1 MADRGD
7 SVAFAGKSA
16 STIASSEFAL
26 DNGAGVPNI
35 EVSKLLSNSGE
46 PGEMLAGSNPT
57 SDATKQPVISKDGSS
72 LNHLQMASFAWG
84 LGMMGVCLVM
94 IRNMILLRRHVRSL
108 SVPLS
113 EEVNDQFAHCLETR
127 GISGK
132 VSVLITGAVDSPAL
146 YGIFPPVI
154 LLPTD
159 VMNRYSN
166 KELHLVCMHELEHL
180 LRRDHWMNV
189 WTSILLVLH
198 WFNPLVWY
206 AVKRMRSD
214 REFAV
219 DEAVLRHSNADAETY
234 GESILKAMNQVT
246 VQRIQPGLIGI
257 LEDKTALKE
266 RFERIARFDVHK
278 SESKGAWY
286 LIVLILTCTF
296 LSHPMHSDDEM
307 SQDNSGGQVETPDNT
322 EALNEAV
329 RVLEQR
335 VNAFGVKNPVNAK
348 AKDIENKLKDTFFD
362 EVRFVDEPIGN
373 VIEWLYRECRSKLGS
388 SDHIN
393 FVISGSKD
401 GAKSE
406 HAKLNLKEMIRSKIT
421 IDPPMKNASAWD
433 ICHRI
438 AGEMTVSVKIRV
450 ADYALLFCYDSS
462 EDHIKFETRTYRLPN
477 AERLIQLAKDI
488 LQVQPDEEWDAFESL
503 RKIFKAAGLS
513 LLDQPDT
520 LTKEEEQSIQSL
532 FYPLSKPPSDPL
544 PDDSKP
550 DGRAV
555 FYKPDP
561 GMLFVRAPVRE
572 LTLVD
577 KIVETLVYSVPASVQ
592 ITIEMKIGFLT
603 RTVPKDSTRHILLRP
618 LGKETGKEDSVSMF
632 SNQQFHLSL
641 DEADSYWESIRGI
654 QGVELVPSRSVTT
667 LSHRPATWFV
677 PLEKEGNLAAQ
688 FFASGPAD
696 MKVEVHPAIN
706 QKAESKL
713 EMVVGLNAI
722 LPGLSRKGQFVVF
735 PDGSQFPEINGGGII
750 PKGKTLLVH
759 YSRSKRK
766 GLPWEESDEEWLQ
779 EFVVLVTPTL
789 IDPAGNRID

>member
-1 MADRGD
+1 
-7 SVAFAGKSA
+7 
-16 STIASSEFAL
+16 
-26 DNGAGVPNI
+26 
-35 EVSKLLSNSGE
+35 
-46 PGEMLAGSNPT
+46 
-57 SDATKQPVISKDGSS
+57 
-72 LNHLQMASFAWG
+72 
-84 LGMMGVCLVM
+84 
-94 IRNMILLRRHVRSL
+94 
-108 SVPLS
+108 
-113 EEVNDQFAHCLETR
+113 
-127 GISGK
+127 
-132 VSVLITGAVDSPAL
+132 
-146 YGIFPPVI
+146 
-154 LLPTD
+154 
-159 VMNRYSN
+159 
-166 KELHLVCMHELEHL
+166 MHELEHL
-180 LRRDHWMNV
+180 MRRDHWMNV
-189 WTSILLVLH
+189 WTSFLLALH

-234 GESILKAMNQVT
+234 GESILKAMNKLP

-266 RFERIARFDVHK
+266 RFERIARFDVRK
-278 SESKGAWY
+278 QESKGIW
-286 LIVLILTCTF
+286 ILVMLLLASVF
-296 LSHPMHSDDEM
+296 LSHPVKSDVTVPDNQNGTTADEHIQKVDSNHPTLTRADHIRNRLKEKIIKEVHFKNEAFSNVYQWLYYECGFDRDNMLGAFFLVTGSDDGIINKQNT
-307 SQDNSGGQVETPDNT
+307 SIAKQVM
-322 EALNEAV
+322 AS
-329 RVLEQR
+329 R
-335 VNAFGVKNPVNAK
+335 
-348 AKDIENKLKDTFFD
+348 
-362 EVRFVDEPIGN
+362 
-373 VIEWLYRECRSKLGS
+373 
-388 SDHIN
+388 
-393 FVISGSKD
+393 IS
-401 GAKSE
+401 
-406 HAKLNLKEMIRSKIT
+406 
-421 IDPPMKNASAWD
+421 IDPPMYDVTAWD
-433 ICHRI
+433 ICERI
-438 AGEMTVSVKIRV
+438 VKESSIPIKLRMTDSGV
-450 ADYALLFCYDSS
+450 LFCYDSS
-462 EDHIKFETRTYRLPN
+462 AYQIKFEARTYRLPN
-477 AERLIQLAKDI
+477 AEQLIHRAKDI
-488 LQVQPDEEWDAFESL
+488 LQVQGDEEWDAFESL

-520 LTKEEEQSIQSL
+520 LTEEEEQSIQSL

-555 FYKPDP
+555 FYKPNP
-561 GMLFVRAPVRE
+561 GLLYVRAPVSE

-592 ITIEMKIGFLT
+592 IVIEMKAGFLT
-603 RTVPKDSTRHILLRP
+603 RSVPKDSTRHILLRP
-618 LGKETGKEDSVSMF
+618 LDKETGKEESVSMF

-706 QKAESKL
+706 QKAESNL